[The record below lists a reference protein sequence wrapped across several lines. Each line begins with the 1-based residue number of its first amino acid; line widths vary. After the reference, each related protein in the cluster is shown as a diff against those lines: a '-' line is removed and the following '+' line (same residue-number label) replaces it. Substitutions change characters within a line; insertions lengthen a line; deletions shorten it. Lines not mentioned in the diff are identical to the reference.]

1 MRVSSAEVIKKIKH
15 APFVIWMM
23 LAIVGGLGVFVP
35 SYFSVGNFT
44 NVLVQSSP
52 LLILAFGQTLIIL
65 TEGIDLSLGAQV
77 SFVTVI
83 WMFLATMGVDLYL
96 AAAIAVCLAV
106 LAGTVNGVLI
116 AKGGL
121 PPFIATL
128 GVQNVLNSISLL
140 LTAGA
145 SIYYHTYTFQL
156 ISESM
161 FLFLPLPVWI
171 AYGMFAITWLLLY
184 RTKFGTNIFGLG
196 GNMEALTF
204 AGIDVSK
211 AIIKTY
217 AYAGL
222 LAGIVGILVACRVES
237 GQPTIGNGWEF
248 DTIAATILGGT
259 SFREGKGG
267 IVGTI
272 LGVLLIYVIKNGLN
286 VAGVNGLYQ
295 NAIIGSVVLTA
306 IVVDTYLNKYR
317 TD

>member
-1 MRVSSAEVIKKIKH
+1 
-15 APFVIWMM
+15 MM
-23 LAIVGGLGVFVP
+23 LAIIAGLGISVP
-35 SYFSVGNFT
+35 GYFSVGNFT

-83 WMFLATMGVDLYL
+83 WVYLATIGTDIYL
-96 AAAIAVCLAV
+96 AAAIAVLLAV
-106 LAGTVNGVLI
+106 MAGTVNGLLI

-128 GVQNVLNSISLL
+128 GMQNVLVSISLL

-145 SIYYHTYTFQL
+145 SIYYHDYTFQL
-156 ISESM
+156 IAESL
-161 FLFLPLPVWI
+161 FLYLPLPIWI
-171 AYGMFAITWLLLY
+171 AYGMFVVTWLLLY

-196 GNMEALTF
+196 GNMEALTL
-204 AGIDVSK
+204 AGIDVSR
-211 AIIKTY
+211 AITKTY

-222 LAGIVGILVACRVES
+222 LAGVVGILVACRVES

-248 DTIAATILGGT
+248 DSIAATILGGT

-272 LGVLLIYVIKNGLN
+272 FGVLLIYVIKNGLN

-295 NAIIGSVVLTA
+295 NAIIGSVVLAA
-306 IVVDTYLNKYR
+306 IVVDTYLNRYR

>member
-1 MRVSSAEVIKKIKH
+1 
-15 APFVIWMM
+15 M